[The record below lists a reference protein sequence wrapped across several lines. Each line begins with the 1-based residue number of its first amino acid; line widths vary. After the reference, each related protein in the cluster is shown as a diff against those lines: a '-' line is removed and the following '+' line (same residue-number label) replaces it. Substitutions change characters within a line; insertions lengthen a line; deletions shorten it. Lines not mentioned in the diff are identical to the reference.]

1 MRHHGRLVAL
11 AGSTLLVGCTDNAV
25 TSPDVTATKS
35 QRYELARAP
44 MVIMS
49 GLNSPRQL
57 AFGPEG
63 ALYVAEAGTGVVNGP
78 CVTVARGRK
87 CYSGT
92 ASISRWWKGSQER
105 IATGLPSIVI
115 PAINDIGGA
124 NDIAFQGRG
133 NMFVTSGWG
142 ADPAARAGFGAR
154 GGEVGALL
162 RVTPNGAWRVVADV
176 SAFEQASNPAGGP
189 VDSNPYG
196 VLAEGNDRYVTDAG
210 GNSLLHVDVH
220 GEVSLV
226 AVFPSTVV
234 PPLPFPFP
242 RRQSEAVPTE
252 VTRGPDGALYVSTL
266 SGVPFTPGVA
276 RIYRV
281 VPGAAPTVHVDG
293 LTQVTD
299 HAWGPDGSLYVT
311 QYASTFFFG
320 GPGSVVRIAPNGARS
335 TVIGGLA
342 GPTGVVVD
350 DDGALY
356 VTNKSASVGGGEVL
370 RIAP

>member
-1 MRHHGRLVAL
+1 MRHHGRLVAI
-11 AGSTLLVGCTDNAV
+11 AGSMLLVACADKAV
-25 TSPDVTATKS
+25 TSPEVMATKS
-35 QRYELARAP
+35 QRYELSRAP

-63 ALYVAEAGTGVVNGP
+63 GLYVAEAGTGAINGP
-78 CVTVARGRK
+78 CVAVARGQH

-92 ASISRWWKGSQER
+92 ASISRWWKGTQER
-105 IATGLPSIVI
+105 VATGLPSIGN
-115 PAINDIGGA
+115 PAINDIGGV

-142 ADPAARAGFGAR
+142 ANPALRAGLGAFGDDL
-154 GGEVGALL
+154 GSLL
-162 RVTPNGAWRVVADV
+162 RVTPNGAWRAVADV
-176 SAFEQASNPAGGP
+176 SAFEQANNPAGGP

-242 RRQSEAVPTE
+242 GRTSEAVPTE

-281 VPGAAPTVHVDG
+281 VPGSAPTVHVDG
-293 LTQVTD
+293 LTQVTN

-311 QYASTFFFG
+311 QFGTAFFFG
-320 GPGSVVRIAPNGARS
+320 GPGSVLRIAPNGVRS

-342 GPTGVVVD
+342 GPTGVEVGP
-350 DDGALY
+350 DGA
-356 VTNKSASVGGGEVL
+356 
-370 RIAP
+370 